1 MIDVISENYD
11 ALIGVHSGTIKWLMS
26 TLTHVYRSINY
37 YVIDMSSHT
46 TSQYIKATES
56 AENIT
61 EKTVFTHD
69 LLSLV
74 ETEVTV
80 AGAIYW

>member
-1 MIDVISENYD
+1 
-11 ALIGVHSGTIKWLMS
+11 
-26 TLTHVYRSINY
+26 
-37 YVIDMSSHT
+37 MSSHT

-80 AGAIYW
+80 AGAIYWWMA